1 MNAEPLRRE
10 MEERLAVEG
19 LSAGSWSNGP
29 GDRYGEH
36 RHDYDKVL
44 VGVAGSIIFHLPAAG
59 DQLLLP
65 GDRLDLPAATDHAA
79 TVGEHG
85 VTCLEAHVPAGTLR
99 GVARQPAAE
108 W

>member
-1 MNAEPLRRE
+1 MSAELSRRE
-10 MEERLAVEG
+10 MEERLAADG

-29 GDRYGEH
+29 GDRYAAH
-36 RHDYDKVL
+36 RHAYDKVL
-44 VGVAGSIIFHLPAAG
+44 VGVAGSITFHLPAAG

-65 GDRLDLPAATDHAA
+65 GDRLDLPAGTDHAA

-85 VTCLEAHVPAGTLR
+85 VTCLEAHVPAGTLH
-99 GVARQPAAE
+99 GVTRQPAGE